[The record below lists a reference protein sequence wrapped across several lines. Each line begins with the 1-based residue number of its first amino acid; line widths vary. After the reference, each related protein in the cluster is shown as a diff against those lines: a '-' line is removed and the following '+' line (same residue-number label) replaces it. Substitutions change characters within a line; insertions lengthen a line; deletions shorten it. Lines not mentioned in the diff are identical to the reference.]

1 MSDSLSEKGK
11 QSFISPVLGSC
22 GELEDQSYSGLTGLD
37 LTGAS
42 GSRDRR
48 DGGRSEKDTDG
59 ACDGS
64 SC

>member
-11 QSFISPVLGSC
+11 QSFVSPVIGSC
-22 GELEDQSYSGLTGLD
+22 AELEDQSYSGLTGIE

-48 DGGRSEKDTDG
+48 DGRRFEKI
-59 ACDGS
+59 ADGS
-64 SC
+64 YYCAGC

>member
-11 QSFISPVLGSC
+11 QNFISPVLGSC
-22 GELEDQSYSGLTGLD
+22 GELEDQSYSGLTGLE

-48 DGGRSEKDTDG
+48 NGGRSEKI
-59 ACDGS
+59 ADGS
-64 SC
+64 YYCAGC